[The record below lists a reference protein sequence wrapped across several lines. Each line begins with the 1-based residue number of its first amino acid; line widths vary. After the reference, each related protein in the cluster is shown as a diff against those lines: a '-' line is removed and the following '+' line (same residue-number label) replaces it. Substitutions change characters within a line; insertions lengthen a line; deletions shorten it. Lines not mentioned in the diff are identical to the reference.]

1 MPFYYL
7 SKANEFRFIMSPLN
21 HKMEPHEP
29 AVHKLLNTEE
39 GMLINNIFFNKT
51 GISKLIQMAKVTL
64 NLKLCNF
71 SLAFYLKLIVKVL
84 N

>member
-7 SKANEFRFIMSPLN
+7 SKANEFRFITSPLN

-29 AVHKLLNTEE
+29 AVHKLLNTKE
-39 GMLINNIFFNKT
+39 GMLINNIFLNKT

-64 NLKLCNF
+64 NLK
-71 SLAFYLKLIVKVL
+71 
-84 N
+84 